1 MKKNILIPIIA
12 VFLAL
17 GTWGFKSNFFEIA
30 KQIEI
35 FTTLYKEV
43 NMNYVDETVPA
54 ELMDKAIKGM
64 LEHLDPYTVYYNEQD
79 VVEARINQTGSNT
92 GIGADVKAQ
101 SEKLIVVEPWKDGP
115 ADASGLKAG
124 DEIIKI
130 GDVTVANFNDNAGEL
145 LRGAPGST
153 VKVSYKRQGET
164 KTTTITRAA
173 LKQQA
178 VPFYTLMEDNVGYIV
193 LSAFNPRTTSETKAA
208 LVDLKKQG
216 ATSIILDLRGN
227 PGGLMR
233 ESINIV
239 NLFVPKGEIIS
250 TTQSNIE
257 KYNQTF
263 RTSFEPVDTD
273 IPLAVLI
280 NGRSAS
286 ASEIVSGAIQDLDR
300 GVIVG
305 ARSFGKGLVQ
315 RPKRM
320 TYGTQ
325 VKITISKYYTPSGR
339 CIQAE
344 DYFNRD
350 EFGDPIR
357 ATPETFNTFKTKGG
371 RTVYDG
377 GGILPDVELPTAV
390 FSPITTALLKAN
402 SIFDYATEYYYKN
415 QHSDWQNFSFTDKDY
430 NDFLNFLK
438 RTDFTFET
446 ETETLLNN
454 AIKKAE
460 EENIKSEIEKSYNT
474 LLQDIVKAKES
485 ELLDKKAEIMSLLS
499 DEIVKRY
506 FYREGLYEYQVIN
519 NPEIQE
525 AVHILKDTK
534 RYESILKVI

>member
-1 MKKNILIPIIA
+1 MKKRILFPVFAVII
-12 VFLAL
+12 AL
-17 GTWGFKSNFFEIA
+17 GTWSFKSDFFEIA

-54 ELMDKAIKGM
+54 ELMNKAIKGM
-64 LEHLDPYTVYYNEQD
+64 LESLDPYTVYYNEQD
-79 VVEARINQTGSNT
+79 VEQARINQTGSNT
-92 GIGADVKAQ
+92 GIGAAVRAQ
-101 SEKLIVVEPWKDGP
+101 KDKLIIIEPWKDGP
-115 ADASGLKAG
+115 ADKAGLKAG

-130 GDVTVANFNDNAGEL
+130 GDVSIAAFNENADEL
-145 LRGAPGST
+145 LRGAPGT
-153 VKVSYKRQGET
+153 KVDVTFIRLGKTQ
-164 KTTTITRAA
+164 TTTITRSAMSE
-173 LKQQA
+173 KA
-178 VPFYTLMEDNVGYIV
+178 VPFYSLLEGNVGYIA
-193 LSAFNPRTTSETKAA
+193 LSAFNPRTTTETRAA

-216 ATSIILDLRGN
+216 ATSVILDLRGN

-233 ESINIV
+233 ESINVV
-239 NLFVPKGEIIS
+239 NLFVPKGEIVT
-250 TTQSNIE
+250 TTQSAIE
-257 KYNQTF
+257 KYNQTY
-263 RTSFEPVDTD
+263 RTSFEPVDTE
-273 IPLAVLI
+273 IPVVVLI

-315 RPKRM
+315 RPKNM

-325 VKITISKYYTPSGR
+325 LKITISKYYTPSGR

-357 ATPETFNTFKTKGG
+357 ATPETFNAFKTRGG

-377 GGILPDVELPTAV
+377 GGILPDVELETAV

-415 QHSDWQNFSFTDKDY
+415 QLTDWNNFQFTERDY
-430 NDFLNFLK
+430 NDFLNYLSRSNFK
-438 RTDFTFET
+438 FET
-446 ETETLLNN
+446 ETEMVLKS
-454 AIKKAE
+454 AINKAE
-460 EENIKSEIEKSYNT
+460 EENIKDDIQRSYDNI
-474 LLQDIVKAKES
+474 LQDIVKAKDR
-485 ELLDKKAEIMSLLS
+485 ELQDKKAEIMSLLT

-506 FYREGLYEYQVIN
+506 FYKEGLYNYQVVN
-519 NPEIQE
+519 NPEIKE
-525 AVHILKDTK
+525 AVAILKDAG
-534 RYESILKVI
+534 RYQSILK

>member
-1 MKKNILIPIIA
+1 MKKKVIISFIA
-12 VFLAL
+12 IVIAL
-17 GTWGFKSNFFEIA
+17 VTWSFKSDFFEIA

-54 ELMDKAIKGM
+54 QLMDKAIKSM
-64 LEHLDPYTVYYNEQD
+64 LEELDPYTVYYNEQD
-79 VVEARINQTGSNT
+79 VEQARINQTSSYT
-92 GIGADVKAQ
+92 GIGAAVKTQ
-101 SEKLIVVEPWKDGP
+101 KDKLIIIEPWKDGP
-115 ADASGLKAG
+115 ADKAGLKAG
-124 DEIIKI
+124 DEILKI
-130 GDVTVANFNDNAGEL
+130 GDVLVENFNDNAGEL
-145 LRGAPGST
+145 LKGAPGTELT
-153 VKVSYKRQGET
+153 VTYKRQG
-164 KTTTITRAA
+164 KTQNAVLTREVVE
-173 LKQQA
+173 QHA
-178 VPFYTLMEDNVGYIV
+178 VPFYTLMPQNVGYIV
-193 LSAFNPRTTSETKAA
+193 LSAFNPKTTLETRAA

-263 RTSFEPVDTD
+263 RTSFEPVDTE

-300 GVIVG
+300 GVVVG

-315 RPKRM
+315 RPKEL

-325 VKITISKYYTPSGR
+325 LKITISKYYTPSGR

-350 EFGDPIR
+350 ENGDPIR
-357 ATPETFNTFKTKGG
+357 ATSENYNAFKTKSG

-377 GGILPDVELPTAV
+377 GGIQPDIEVETAV

-415 QHSDWQNFSFTDKDY
+415 QYNNWKDFRFSENDY
-430 NDFLNFLK
+430 KDFLNFLT
-438 RTDFTFET
+438 RTNFTFET
-446 ETETLLNN
+446 ETENLLKT

-460 EENIKSEIEKSYNT
+460 EENIKQDIEKSYNA
-474 LLQDIVKAKES
+474 LLQDISKAKDR
-485 ELLDKKAEIMSLLS
+485 ELQDKKTEIMSLLS

-506 FYREGLYEYQVIN
+506 FYREGLYEYQVAN
-519 NPEIQE
+519 NPEIKE
-525 AVHILKDTK
+525 AVAVLKDVKRYQTILK
-534 RYESILKVI
+534 